1 LDNTK
6 RTGSVITFSK
16 GLLLFTLNWLD
27 AQLTILWIR
36 LQVATEGN
44 RLMASLLDLGE
55 TPFLMVKLTIG
66 AFATVVLYRC
76 AHLQLAQR
84 GMHAVLMVYLML
96 MFVHAATGFAT
107 LGWEAPAT
115 VLAYFA
121 GLPKSILAFFS

>member
-1 LDNTK
+1 M
-6 RTGSVITFSK
+6 ITLSK

-44 RLMASLLDLGE
+44 HIMASLLDLGE
-55 TPFLMVKLTIG
+55 IPFLTVKLLVG
-66 AFATVVLYRC
+66 AFAALVLFRC
-76 AHLQLAQR
+76 AHMPLAQR
-84 GMHAVLMVYLML
+84 GMRVVLAVYFIL

-107 LGWEAPAT
+107 LGWDAPAT

-121 GLPKSILAFFS
+121 TLPKSFLAVFS

>member
-1 LDNTK
+1 M
-6 RTGSVITFSK
+6 ITLSK

-44 RLMASLLDLGE
+44 HIMASLLDLGE
-55 TPFLMVKLTIG
+55 VPFLTVKLLVG
-66 AFATVVLYRC
+66 AFAALVLFRC
-76 AHLQLAQR
+76 AHMPLAQR
-84 GMHAVLMVYLML
+84 GMRVVLAVYFIL

-107 LGWEAPAT
+107 LGWDAPAT

-121 GLPKSILAFFS
+121 TLPKSFLAVFS